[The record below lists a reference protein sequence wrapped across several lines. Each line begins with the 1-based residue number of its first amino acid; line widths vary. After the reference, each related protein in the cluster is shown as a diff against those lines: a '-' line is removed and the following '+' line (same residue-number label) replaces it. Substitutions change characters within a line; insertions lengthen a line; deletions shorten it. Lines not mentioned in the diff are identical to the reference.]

1 MDNIKGKVDK
11 SLTNFASYVYKPA
24 RLNFRNGQS
33 FRDMCYPRSTNVYRY
48 NPNKLVVSKYAPLD
62 AAGDKQNQMRV
73 EITFRSFFPQ

>member
-33 FRDMCYPRSTNVYRY
+33 FRDMCYPRSANVYRY
-48 NPNKLVVSKYAPLD
+48 NPNKLVVSKYAPLN
-62 AAGDKQNQMRV
+62 AAGDKQTEPEQNIMCR
-73 EITFRSFFPQ
+73 